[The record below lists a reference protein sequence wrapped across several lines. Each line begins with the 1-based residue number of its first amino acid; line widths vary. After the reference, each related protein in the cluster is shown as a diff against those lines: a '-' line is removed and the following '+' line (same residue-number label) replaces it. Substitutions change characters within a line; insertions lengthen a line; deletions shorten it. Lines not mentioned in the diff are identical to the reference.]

1 MLRWFVDGTR
11 LAQLAADNRIGS
23 STAYRH
29 LHEGIDVLAVATRD
43 VVDSRRGGLITKE
56 TSGRSGGA

>member
-1 MLRWFVDGTR
+1 MQHRK
-11 LAQLAADNRIGS
+11 S
-23 STAYRH
+23 SANTAGA
-29 LHEGIDVLAVATRD
+29 LEVLTGLDVLTRD